1 MMAKDLA
8 ELQEEVSA
16 RGYTYNFGSSDTPLP
31 EIIASDLRVVG
42 SVSVDSGTD
51 PGDDAT
57 MYLIEST
64 GENGYVIVSDS
75 FHADSRKATFI
86 AALLAQDRA

>member
-1 MMAKDLA
+1 MTAKDLA

-16 RGYTYNFGSSDTPLP
+16 RGYTHNFGGSNTPLP

-57 MYLIEST
+57 IYL
-64 GENGYVIVSDS
+64 
-75 FHADSRKATFI
+75 SRRTSASSS
-86 AALLAQDRA
+86 R